1 MNIIIQNPNNNKTFF
16 KNYPS
21 QKRTL
26 QAPPVFNDAAENY
39 IRFVQGANAFIAV
52 KLFHIS

>member
-26 QAPPVFNDAAENY
+26 QAPPVFNEAAENY

-52 KLFHIS
+52 KLFHLS